1 MFIYKGKSN
10 SRGRKDAIIG
20 IPARD
25 LTDTEA
31 KNFVDALN
39 LSKEQMEEIGS
50 WKNALTRNGLYKY
63 SKIKPKTT
71 EA

>member
-25 LTDTEA
+25 LTDKEA
-31 KNFVDALN
+31 KQYVADLN
-39 LSKEQMEEIGS
+39 LSKEQLKEIGS
-50 WKNALTRNGLYKY
+50 WKKALTRNGLYKY
-63 SKIKPKTT
+63 SKKKPKTT
-71 EA
+71 EV